1 MPEPVLRCAAF
12 GHVMKSLHSAICST
26 SLTRAI
32 SLCGLFAL
40 TLAATAPASAQTA
53 DPQTR
58 YSVTSSKAASN
69 LLLDIAHAGER
80 LVAVGD
86 RGHILF
92 SDDQGKSWSQA
103 KVPTLQMLTAIH
115 FIDDQHGWAV
125 GHDAL
130 ILTTSDGGETWKT
143 QYEERERE
151 APLLD
156 LWFGDAQHGIAV
168 GAYGAILETT
178 DGGQSWDDI
187 SDRLDNE
194 DGYHLNAISAVSGGE
209 LFIVGEMGSVF
220 RSTDNGQTWE
230 LVESPYEG
238 SFFGVLGG
246 SELGV
251 VLVYGLRG
259 HLFRSED
266 SGANWQ
272 QVQLADDGR
281 PLRSGLAGGALLD
294 DGDIAIVGH
303 GGAVLTSTDQ
313 GRSFNVIHRGDR
325 RSLASVTGN
334 TQGEL
339 LLVGQGGVQIA
350 GPTGEEPSQQQ

>member
-12 GHVMKSLHSAICST
+12 GLMKNTHLASCFTS

-40 TLAATAPASAQTA
+40 TLAATAPASAQAA
-53 DPQTR
+53 DPQVR

-80 LVAVGD
+80 LVAAGD

-92 SDDQGKSWSQA
+92 SDDQGAKWQQA

-115 FIDDQHGWAV
+115 FIDDRHGWAA

-130 ILTTSDGGETWKT
+130 ILASSDGGESWKV

-194 DGYHLNAISAVSGGE
+194 DGYHLNAISAVSDGE

-220 RSTDNGQTWE
+220 RSTDNGQTWSN
-230 LVESPYEG
+230 VESPYTG
-238 SFFGVLGG
+238 SFFGVLGAG
-246 SELGV
+246 EPGV
-251 VLVYGLRG
+251 VLAYGLRG

-266 SGANWQ
+266 SGANWE
-272 QVQLADDGR
+272 QVQLADAGR
-281 PLRSGLAGGALLD
+281 PLRSGLAGGARLD
-294 DGDIAIVGH
+294 NGDIVIVGH
-303 GGAVLTSTDQ
+303 GGAVLSSTDQ
-313 GRSFNVIHRGDR
+313 GRTFNVTHRADR
-325 RSLASVTGN
+325 RSLASVTSN

-339 LLVGQGGVQIA
+339 LLVGQGGVRIA
-350 GPTGEEPSQQQ
+350 GPTGEAPSQQQ